1 MNVGINSD
9 VLYQNHDNSV
19 ISLSIIFT
27 VNLREEE
34 SLHVVLDL
42 VPALAFLSFHET
54 RSFMKA
60 DIMTNLLSIWSPA
73 PNILHRTWQTV
84 NTVNRYF

>member
-1 MNVGINSD
+1 M
-9 VLYQNHDNSV
+9 
-19 ISLSIIFT
+19 
-27 VNLREEE
+27 
-34 SLHVVLDL
+34 
-42 VPALAFLSFHET
+42 PAVAFLSFHET

-73 PNILHRTWQTV
+73 PNILHGTWQTV